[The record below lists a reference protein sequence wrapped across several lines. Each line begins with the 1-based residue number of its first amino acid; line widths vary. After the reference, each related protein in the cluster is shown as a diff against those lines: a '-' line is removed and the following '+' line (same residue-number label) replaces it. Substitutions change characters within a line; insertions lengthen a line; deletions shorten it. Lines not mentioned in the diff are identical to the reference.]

1 MALLVESCV
10 MQNNYGYEPKTRF
23 FYVMQ
28 PNLEGPEA
36 EIDYDSGEESDAGDG
51 DTFDDVDD
59 DDDDPFSNAPAKT
72 ENREHSNPQSYS
84 W

>member
-1 MALLVESCV
+1 MTADPKLV
-10 MQNNYGYEPKTRF
+10 